1 MRVIGDSNDFM
12 RTSHK
17 YQSGALSSSSRVLI
31 PYSENVLS
39 TWLMTLALT
48 LGGTLA
54 ALNAICK
61 ASTSFFIRAPSYSM
75 GWREGRINSSPCK
88 YDDKRPLLINVMML

>member
-12 RTSHK
+12 RTSHR
-17 YQSGALSSSSRVLI
+17 YQSGALSSSSKVLI

-39 TWLMTLALT
+39 TWLTTLALM

-54 ALNAICK
+54 ALNAVCK
-61 ASTSFFIRAPSYSM
+61 ASTSFFIRVPAIVLV
-75 GWREGRINSSPCK
+75 GEEGGLNSSL
-88 YDDKRPLLINVMML
+88 YDDRRPLLINVMML